1 LELANGSL
9 LAGNVS
15 EAVMYERYALR
26 YYRKGDF
33 QFPYGYVP
41 QDIEWKYDG
50 CPCTKYFDVEVCV
63 CSNIEGVVRAVEQGL
78 AEFTLAQRE
87 YCVQYIEGT
96 EGWSGYKVPD
106 ADKDI
111 AHDMMECWRQVAEE
125 HGLY

>member
-1 LELANGSL
+1 LANESL
-9 LAGNVS
+9 LAGNVL
-15 EAVMYERYALR
+15 EAVIYERDALR

-50 CPCTKYFDVEVCV
+50 CPCTKYFDVDVCF
-63 CSNIEGVVRAVEQGL
+63 CSNRERVVRAVEQGL
-78 AEFTLAQRE
+78 VKFTPAQRE

-96 EGWSGYKVPD
+96 EGWDWYEIPEDDDEAV
-106 ADKDI
+106 AC
-111 AHDMMECWRQVAEE
+111 AMMECWRQVAEE